1 MTDLHTMA
9 MAAHGD
15 ATGTFTGASWEHALV
30 IEGRPV
36 RNSNGDIMFC
46 PGMAQCE
53 NCLAGIKAASE
64 AENHG
69 TEALAA
75 LQRGDFAAAV
85 KASAL
90 AAHIEREWG
99 DDPIW
104 GVFLWGVF
112 AAAVEAAANEAAE
125 QFPGRSAL

>member
-1 MTDLHTMA
+1 MTPLHTMA
-9 MAAHGD
+9 IAAHGE
-15 ATGTFTGASWEHALV
+15 ATGTFTGATWEHALV

-36 RNSNGDIMFC
+36 RNSHGDIMFC
-46 PGMAQCE
+46 PGMYQCE
-53 NCLAGIKAASE
+53 TCLAGIRAASE

-99 DDPIW
+99 GDPIW
-104 GVFLWGVF
+104 GAFLWGVF
-112 AAAVEAAANEAAE
+112 AAAVEAAEAEATATVFE
-125 QFPGRSAL
+125 